1 MIGVVDYI
9 NQVVIL
15 AGGKGTRM
23 REMTSDLPKPMVDI
37 GGRPVLDHLI
47 EIFNNF
53 GKFEYIICTGYL
65 GDKIQEYYKGSE
77 NIKVVHT
84 GDETNTGGRVS
95 KLRDILNNRFIVTY
109 GDGLANVNILELI
122 DFHKK
127 NKRIGTVTVT
137 NPTSRF
143 GLVEFDENNVVK
155 QFIEKPKLDGFVNIG
170 FFVFEK
176 IFLDYLNENSILESE
191 PLRELSKNNQ
201 LDAFV
206 HNGYFEPMDTYREYL
221 SMNKLWKSGDPPWL
235 KQDI

>member
-1 MIGVVDYI
+1 MDYI

-23 REMTSDLPKPMVDI
+23 REMTSDLPKPMVEI

-65 GDKIQEYYKGSE
+65 GDKIEEYYKGSE
-77 NIKVVHT
+77 NIKVVYT

-127 NKRIGTVTVT
+127 NERIGTVTVT

-143 GLVEFDENNVVK
+143 GLVEFDENSVVK

-191 PLRELSKNNQ
+191 PLIELSENNQ

-221 SMNKLWKSGDPPWL
+221 SMNKLWESGDPPWL
-235 KQDI
+235 KRGN